1 MKAVLLKEYGDVS
14 QLFIGEIPT
23 PSLLQNEVL
32 VKVEVAALNRADILQ
47 RNGLYPPPKGESE
60 ILGLEI
66 AGTIVELGPEVN
78 RWKVGDRVCGIIA
91 GGGYAEYAKIH
102 ENMALPVPE
111 QMPSHQAAAIP
122 EVFLTAF
129 QALHWITALKK
140 GENVLIHAGASGV
153 GTAAIQLAKKLG
165 TTIFVTASASKHDA
179 CKQLGAHYAID
190 YKSEDFDTLVL
201 DLTENRGVD
210 VIVDF
215 IGAAYW
221 HKNIKSL
228 AMDGRMVNLGLLGG
242 GKVENFHLGH
252 LLRKRLNITA
262 STLRNRS
269 LDYKIALT
277 QAFYQYAWPSF
288 MDSTLTPVVDKV
300 FSWEEVAAAHT
311 YMEEN
316 RNVGKIVLE
325 IAQ

>member
-14 QLFIGEIPT
+14 QLYIGEMPT

-47 RNGLYPPPKGESE
+47 RNGHYPPPKGESE
-60 ILGLEI
+60 ILGLEV
-66 AGTIVELGPEVN
+66 AGTIVEVGPEVN
-78 RWKVGDRVCGIIA
+78 RWKIGDRVCGIIA

-102 ENMALPVPE
+102 ENMALPIPE
-111 QMPSHQAAAIP
+111 QMQSHQAAAIP

-129 QALHWITALKK
+129 QALHWITELKK

-153 GTAAIQLAKKLG
+153 GTAAIQLAKKIG
-165 TTIFVTASASKHDA
+165 ATIFVTASASKHDA

-190 YKSEDFDTLVL
+190 YKSEDFETVVL
-201 DLTENRGVD
+201 ELTENIGVN

-242 GKVENFHLGH
+242 GKVDNINLGH
-252 LLRKRLNITA
+252 LLSKRLNITA

-277 QAFYQYAWPSF
+277 QTFYQYAWTSF
-288 MDSTLTPVVDKV
+288 MDGRLMPVVDRV
-300 FSWEEVAAAHT
+300 FPWEEVAAAHA

-316 RNVGKIVLE
+316 KNVGKIVLR
-325 IAQ
+325 IL